1 MLWLLHKPVGVGS
14 GALVRAFGEARAL
27 LLPRPAKLVH
37 GGALDPFAEGL
48 LPVLEG
54 PATRL
59 MEALHPVP
67 KRYVAGVVFGAETD
81 TGDAGG
87 VVTARGDPTT
97 LRAPAIE
104 AAIAGLL
111 GWREQVP
118 PATSNKRID
127 GERAWVRAHRGEE
140 VVLPASRVYL
150 HSCTLDAL
158 APDGGARLTL
168 VVRGGFYVRAL
179 ARDLG
184 RALGVPAH
192 LRTLHRASIG
202 PWRDP
207 GPDAPP
213 EARTGAE
220 LLPWLPGRELHDHEL
235 GVLRAGGPIERGTLL
250 PPRWPLPQG
259 FPGPE
264 GEALALHQG
273 RAVCWLAPSPQGF
286 TARALLSR

>member
-1 MLWLLHKPVGVGS
+1 MLWLLHKPVGAGS
-14 GALVRAFGEARAL
+14 GALVRAFGEERARAL
-27 LLPRPAKLVH
+27 PRPPKLVH

-54 PATRL
+54 PSTRL
-59 MEALHPVP
+59 MEALHPIP
-67 KRYVAGVVFGAETD
+67 KRYVAQLQFGAETD
-81 TGDAGG
+81 TGDGGG
-87 VVTARGDPTT
+87 VIGARGDPAG
-97 LRAPAIE
+97 LRPEAIE
-104 AAIAGLL
+104 AALAGFL
-111 GWREQVP
+111 GWHAQVP

-140 VVLPASRVYL
+140 VVLPPSRVYL
-150 HSCTLDAL
+150 HTCTLDAL
-158 APDGGARLTL
+158 EPSGLARLTL

-192 LRTLHRASIG
+192 LHTLHRTAIG
-202 PWRDP
+202 PWLDP
-207 GPDAPP
+207 GPGAPG
-213 EARTGAE
+213 AAITGAE
-220 LLPWLPGRELHDHEL
+220 LLPWLPSRPLHDHEL
-235 GVLRAGGPIERGTLL
+235 GVLRAGGTIAKGALQ

-273 RAVCWLAPSPQGF
+273 RPAAWLAPAPQGF
-286 TARALLSR
+286 TARAVLSR